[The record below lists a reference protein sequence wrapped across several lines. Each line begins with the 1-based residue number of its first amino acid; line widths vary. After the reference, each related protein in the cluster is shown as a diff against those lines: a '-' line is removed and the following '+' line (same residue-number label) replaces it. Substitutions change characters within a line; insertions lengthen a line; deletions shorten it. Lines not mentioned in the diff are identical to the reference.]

1 MPQAVNP
8 NIFLYADDS
17 CLMYQHRDVKEIEKQ
32 LNEDFERV
40 SNSLVDNK
48 LSMHFIE
55 NKIKSI
61 SFSCKRNIKIARKLN
76 GKYKDIEIKTTFT
89 SNISWLCL
97 R

>member
-1 MPQAVNP
+1 
-8 NIFLYADDS
+8 
-17 CLMYQHRDVKEIEKQ
+17 MYQHRDVKELEKQ

-48 LSMHFIE
+48 LSMHFVE

-61 SFSCKRNIKIARKLN
+61 SFACKRNIKIARKLN
-76 GKYKDIEIKTTFT
+76 VKYKDIEIKTAFT

>member
-1 MPQAVNP
+1 MSHVPTRA
-8 NIFLYADDS
+8 I
-17 CLMYQHRDVKEIEKQ
+17 KEIEKQ

-40 SNSLVDNK
+40 CNSLVDNK
-48 LSMHFIE
+48 LSVRFVE

-61 SFSCKRNIKIARKLN
+61 SFACKRNIKIARKLN
-76 GKYKDIEIKTTFT
+76 VKYKDIEIKTAFT

>member
-1 MPQAVNP
+1 MSHVPTRT
-8 NIFLYADDS
+8 I
-17 CLMYQHRDVKEIEKQ
+17 KEIEKQ

-40 SNSLVDNK
+40 CNSLVDNK
-48 LSMHFIE
+48 LSVHFVE

-61 SFSCKRNIKIARKLN
+61 SFACKRCIKIARKLN
-76 GKYKDIEIKTTFT
+76 VKYKDIEIKTTFT